1 MLQLEAIEHAYTT
14 DAVTIVTPSF
24 SPVKAGQAAAAATSN
39 KTQVVPPSSSS
50 SSITTTT
57 TPLSPPIATR
67 IIPERRSAT
76 RAIASIKQEAM
87 SEKAI
92 ERFVKQSGGKN
103 VNSSAQQQNGLVLAT
118 KSSAARQS
126 ALTSA
131 VNIALQKKPTTASSK
146 TAKAASKG
154 ISNTTSKASLQT
166 SSSQTSSP
174 SSPSPPPTAKG
185 SLLKGRPRRYATEE
199 ERKAAIEAAK
209 ERYKDNET
217 PEQRAKRLKRLK
229 VHRLMGKGRFEEAL
243 EFAAEEGLVLSAAQQ
258 EQIAEALD
266 SKTRVVP
273 PPTRKK
279 KSSTSPSSS
288 SSSSSTPSASKDI
301 QIIST
306 KKKAAEAAETAAA
319 KDGKSS
325 KKRTLES
332 SETENEAP
340 KEEKKKKAVTSSYS
354 RLYPPKKPKAT
365 HAYFGVDRAWD
376 QLVIAQEVAKT
387 TVTRAGRQCKAKNWN
402 D

>member
-24 SPVKAGQAAAAATSN
+24 SPVKAGQAAAAAAAISN
-39 KTQVVPPSSSS
+39 KTQVVPSSTSS

-288 SSSSSTPSASKDI
+288 SSSSTPSASKDI

-306 KKKAAEAAETAAA
+306 KKKAAEAVEAAA
-319 KDGKSS
+319 KDS
-325 KKRTLES
+325 KKRSLES
-332 SETENEAP
+332 SENENEAP
-340 KEEKKKKAVTSSYS
+340 KEEKKKVSITSSYS

>member
-273 PPTRKK
+273 PPSRKK

-288 SSSSSTPSASKDI
+288 STSASSASKDI

-306 KKKAAEAAETAAA
+306 KKKAAEAAEAAA
-319 KDGKSS
+319 TDGKSS

>member
-24 SPVKAGQAAAAATSN
+24 SPVKAGQAAATSS
-39 KTQVVPPSSSS
+39 KTQVVPSSTSS

-288 SSSSSTPSASKDI
+288 SSSSTPSASKDI

-306 KKKAAEAAETAAA
+306 KKKAAEAATA

-332 SETENEAP
+332 SENENEAP